1 MTAGYLGG
9 RVAGSTWEELVQR
22 SLFEPLAMRRSNFSL
37 AEVDRDSDHA
47 QGYQLDEKRQLVKDR
62 FESVEAMGPAGSINS
77 TARDMANYLRMMLAG
92 GKLEGR
98 QVLLESDVQAM
109 MQPLMPGGPNFSPE
123 FGFAS
128 YGMGLAVETYRGH
141 ETAQHGGDVPGSA
154 ALVLMVPK
162 ERIGVVV
169 LANRSGAPIR
179 DGLPYEIVD
188 RLLGLPSADMIR
200 RNAELETKAFASE
213 DAAKAEGATARKP
226 GTRPAHP
233 LAEYAGDYAHPG
245 YGTATVELQGERLQL
260 AYNGFT
266 TPLDH
271 WHYEVFR
278 APENSVNR
286 LERVRVQ
293 FETDLEG
300 EVSGFALPFEP
311 NVQPIRF
318 ARQPPREM
326 LDPAFLTQLT
336 GTYDMAGID
345 VEIAL
350 REDNVLQFVVLG
362 GRRDL
367 VPVRGT
373 TFKLKDLTGV
383 TIEFLRGPDGKVDR
397 LVRHG
402 GNDMIAP
409 RKK

>member
-1 MTAGYLGG
+1 MD
-9 RVAGSTWEELVQR
+9 VAGD
-22 SLFEPLAMRRSNFSL
+22 P
-37 AEVDRDSDHA
+37 DHA
-47 QGYQLDEKRQLVKDR
+47 QGYQLDEKRQLVEDR

-77 TARDMANYLRMMLAG
+77 TARDLVNYVRMMLSG
-92 GKLEGR
+92 GKFEGR

-109 MQPLMPGGPNFSPE
+109 MQPLMPAGPAFFPE

-128 YGMGLAVETYRGH
+128 YGMGLSVESYRGH
-141 ETAQHGGDVPGSA
+141 ETAQHGGDVPGLA
-154 ALVLMVPK
+154 AFVLMVPK

-213 DAAKAEGATARKP
+213 DAAKAEGATGRKP
-226 GTRPAHP
+226 NTRPAHP

-245 YGTATVELQGERLQL
+245 YGTARVELQGERLTL

-278 APENSVNR
+278 APENAANR
-286 LERVRVQ
+286 LERLRVQ
-293 FETDLEG
+293 FETDLDG
-300 EVSGFALPFEP
+300 EVSSIALPFES

-318 ARQPPREM
+318 TRQPPREM
-326 LDPAFLTQLT
+326 LDPAFLKQLT
-336 GTYDMAGID
+336 GTYDMAGVD
-345 VEIAL
+345 VEITL

-362 GRRDL
+362 RPNDL

-373 TFKLKDLTGV
+373 TFKVKDVTGV
-383 TIEFLRGPDGKVDR
+383 TIEFLRGADGKVDR
-397 LVRHG
+397 FVRHG